1 MKKLLII
8 ATLIFSSFSFA
19 QDSLSIRKTKVIAF
33 SPKKFIADNA
43 NGINFG
49 ILDEYDHQKINGINF
64 QLNPFVLIYPLL
76 PKGID
81 VPTEQ
86 NATVTVNGLSIST
99 GGMTDGK
106 KLNGIAISAYHHAMI
121 TNGISA
127 NFYNNTSGK
136 LNGIHV
142 SGFANNSDK
151 GAGITVAAMGNYS
164 ENFSGIQLAF
174 FNEAKSMKG
183 VQIGLSNKSDKLKGL
198 QVGLWNKNGKRS
210 LPIFNF

>member
-1 MKKLLII
+1 MSCVADIKASSQKK
-8 ATLIFSSFSFA
+8 A
-19 QDSLSIRKTKVIAF
+19 RVIL
-33 SPKKFIADNA
+33 KKCDA
-43 NGINFG
+43 GIVRAMLAKPRAMTSCV
-49 ILDEYDHQKINGINF
+49 ITIHHRL
-64 QLNPFVLIYPLL
+64 V
-76 PKGID
+76 
-81 VPTEQ
+81 
-86 NATVTVNGLSIST
+86 LSIST
-99 GGMTDGK
+99 SGMTDGK

-174 FNEAKSMKG
+174 FNKAKSMKG